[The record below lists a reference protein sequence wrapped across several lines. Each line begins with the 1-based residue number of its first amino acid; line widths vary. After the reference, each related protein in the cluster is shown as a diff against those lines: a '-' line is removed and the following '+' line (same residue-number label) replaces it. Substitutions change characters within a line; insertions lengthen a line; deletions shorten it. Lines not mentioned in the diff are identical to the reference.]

1 MWWDKHKDTDNKDNI
16 KELIKKER
24 NKPILEQY

>member
-1 MWWDKHKDTDNKDNI
+1 MWWDKQKDTDNKDNI

-24 NKPILEQY
+24 NKPLEQY